1 MNSLTEGAHVR
12 IISVLVFLAGIAVA
26 IFMSPINL
34 SEKFTAKKAPVSG
47 DQKLR
52 EIVESYRAD
61 ESEGVVTGSINI
73 LEQLMN
79 SKDKQ
84 KEMSPQEICEVIDS
98 IVVNSTQQEFLDIL
112 IDGVFEAAFICP
124 REQSEY
130 WEAFVSTY
138 AERCTKKLLLE
149 AEENKII
156 CAVMFDLVKAH
167 IAWGALQD
175 KPLRDLEVEELALG
189 TLANIDNPDK
199 LEPVVNE
206 LVIRLPNSATVAKAA
221 LLPTLLRAGQD
232 KMIESVIALKPKI
245 DRALELDPDDE
256 SLLAFDMFIAIK
268 NKEPGI
274 AEELERYTEE
284 HPESGL
290 GLYYLASM
298 KWKQKDKPET
308 IRLLEEAVKRD
319 PENESYAETLETV
332 RTEDFEAKAFSL
344 QLNFSYTDI

>member
-1 MNSLTEGAHVR
+1 
-12 IISVLVFLAGIAVA
+12 
-26 IFMSPINL
+26 
-34 SEKFTAKKAPVSG
+34 
-47 DQKLR
+47 
-52 EIVESYRAD
+52 
-61 ESEGVVTGSINI
+61 
-73 LEQLMN
+73 
-79 SKDKQ
+79 
-84 KEMSPQEICEVIDS
+84 
-98 IVVNSTQQEFLDIL
+98 
-112 IDGVFEAAFICP
+112 
-124 REQSEY
+124 
-130 WEAFVSTY
+130 
-138 AERCTKKLLLE
+138 
-149 AEENKII
+149 
-156 CAVMFDLVKAH
+156 
-167 IAWGALQD
+167 
-175 KPLRDLEVEELALG
+175 
-189 TLANIDNPDK
+189 
-199 LEPVVNE
+199 
-206 LVIRLPNSATVAKAA
+206 
-221 LLPTLLRAGQD
+221 
-232 KMIESVIALKPKI
+232 MIESVIALKPKI